1 MNTSKDLRNCS
12 ALLGELTINRLVATL
27 DTMAHAQQL
36 MMVAHAIDF
45 QVSLPSAY
53 IDYFF

>member
-1 MNTSKDLRNCS
+1 MNTSKGLRNRS